1 MWRGDR
7 WGQGTEGCVCVPGH
21 GDCPP
26 TLPGSYTEADE
37 RKIQHCFCYTSTVLT
52 STLAFQ
58 KEQKLKCE
66 CQVGVT
72 RVSHARMC
80 PPVSRRWLTGV
91 PSCPRPGPA
100 AGGQEPLHALG

>member
-1 MWRGDR
+1 M
-7 WGQGTEGCVCVPGH
+7 CVPTAMGTV
-21 GDCPP
+21 PP
-26 TLPGSYTEADE
+26 SPFLPGSYTEADE

-72 RVSHARMC
+72 RVSHAC
-80 PPVSRRWLTGV
+80 VCVSLRHTAR
-91 PSCPRPGPA
+91 
-100 AGGQEPLHALG
+100 